1 MAEKSNV
8 SSIDEIDA
16 EFAKKEYVTDDDYFA
31 LVSQR
36 QWGEVKEYISELEAR
51 EVWLCNYVE
60 KIRDELPNRS

>member
-16 EFAKKEYVTDDDYFA
+16 EFAKKKYVDDTGGYA
-31 LVSQR
+31 LVSQD
-36 QWGEVKEYISELEAR
+36 QWTEVKEYISDLEAR

-60 KIRDELPNRS
+60 KIRDELPDRS

>member
-1 MAEKSNV
+1 MAEKYNV

-31 LVSQR
+31 LVSRR
-36 QWGEVKEYISELEAR
+36 QWEEVKEYISELEAR

-60 KIRDELPNRS
+60 KIRDELPD